1 MFIEMIVYLLQTAAS
16 FFTMLLLVRTAMR
29 WMRISFVNQVGQF
42 VLATTNWVVVPVQR
56 VFRSVGRLDLSS
68 LIPAWL
74 LQVLLVLLVAA
85 LQGYGF
91 ADPASALLR
100 AMGLGAVELI
110 RSALYLLMFIVIVSA
125 VISWVNPR
133 APMAPV
139 LNTLSRPFLDPIR
152 RIVPLVANVDLSP
165 MVLLIILQLLI
176 AALNRVAQGV

>member
-1 MFIEMIVYLLQTAAS
+1 
-16 FFTMLLLVRTAMR
+16 
-29 WMRISFVNQVGQF
+29 
-42 VLATTNWVVVPVQR
+42 
-56 VFRSVGRLDLSS
+56 
-68 LIPAWL
+68 
-74 LQVLLVLLVAA
+74 
-85 LQGYGF
+85 
-91 ADPASALLR
+91 
-100 AMGLGAVELI
+100 
-110 RSALYLLMFIVIVSA
+110 LYLLMFIVIVSA